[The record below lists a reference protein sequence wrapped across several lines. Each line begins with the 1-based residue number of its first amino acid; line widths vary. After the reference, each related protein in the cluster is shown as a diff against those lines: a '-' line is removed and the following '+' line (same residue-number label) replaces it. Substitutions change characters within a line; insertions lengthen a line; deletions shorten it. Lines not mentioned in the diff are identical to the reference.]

1 MEMGRKR
8 LELERNYTS
17 TLLILALT
25 NKGKYLRELERELK
39 PFTRKRKKI
48 KINKKTSEKIVY
60 QEKEGASKTNLRD
73 ALIDM
78 EQEWLIKGKYVKNT
92 KRYNVRWD
100 RMVSHFINHI
110 SQIIKKRYG
119 KDPYLQI
126 TKYKNNKYLIELLK
140 ISFNSNYEIFKKK
153 KLRLKT
159 MGDIFEEILYQ
170 LTYYLQPHFELKGN
184 KKLLRIKELREFG
197 EFSEKVYDIMN
208 EYQADGLGSFV
219 DEYLATKINYD

>member
-1 MEMGRKR
+1 
-8 LELERNYTS
+8 
-17 TLLILALT
+17 
-25 NKGKYLRELERELK
+25 
-39 PFTRKRKKI
+39 
-48 KINKKTSEKIVY
+48 
-60 QEKEGASKTNLRD
+60 
-73 ALIDM
+73 
-78 EQEWLIKGKYVKNT
+78 
-92 KRYNVRWD
+92 
-100 RMVSHFINHI
+100 MVSHFINHI